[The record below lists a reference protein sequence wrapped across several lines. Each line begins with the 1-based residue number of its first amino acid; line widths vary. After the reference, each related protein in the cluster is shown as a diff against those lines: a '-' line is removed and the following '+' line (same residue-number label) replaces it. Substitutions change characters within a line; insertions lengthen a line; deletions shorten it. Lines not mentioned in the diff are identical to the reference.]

1 MEIRI
6 QIRSGGRLIVPVK
19 MRKALNIQAG
29 DEVLVRLEADSIRLI
44 PLRQAVNLAQ
54 EVVKKYVPSG
64 RSLVDELIEARRSEA
79 RRE

>member
-1 MEIRI
+1 METRI

-19 MRKALNIQAG
+19 MRKALNIQVG

-54 EVVKKYVPSG
+54 EIVKKYVPAG
-64 RSLVDELIEARRSEA
+64 RSLVDELIETRRSEA
-79 RRE
+79 LRE

>member
-64 RSLVDELIEARRSEA
+64 GSLVDELIEARRSEA